1 VQVYD
6 PDVTSASGAAPP
18 TSPTLFTIG
27 ELARRTGV
35 TQAVLRTWEARHG
48 FPVPERSSSGHRRY
62 RERDVALVNR
72 VLERQRA
79 GVRLE
84 VAIEDVLSAAEPALL
99 SVFAMLRSQHPQL
112 APQPLHK
119 STLLALTHAIEDEYL
134 AGGDSGVIFGA
145 FQQERFY
152 RASRPRWSELARQ
165 SRTCMVFADFTEVTE
180 GVASQE
186 PAQVPLATHAP
197 MRREWAIV
205 AEASGLS
212 VCLAG
217 WEPLGQHH
225 TLDRHRR
232 FDVVWTVDPYVTR
245 AAARVCVEVARTAG
259 SSEAF
264 ILAEQLGSQTSLPSA
279 DPTRVTALF
288 SRAIG
293 YVDRQAGITSAGRG
307 PSSSVSTATLSQ

>member
-1 VQVYD
+1 VQS
-6 PDVTSASGAAPP
+6 P
-18 TSPTLFTIG
+18 SPTLFTIG

-35 TQAVLRTWEARHG
+35 TPAVLRTWEARHG

-62 RERDVALVNR
+62 GERDVALINR

-84 VAIEDVLSAAEPALL
+84 VAIEDALAAAEPPLL
-99 SVFAMLRSQHPQL
+99 SVFAMLRSQYPQL
-112 APQPLHK
+112 APQTLHK
-119 STLLALTHAIEDEYL
+119 STLLALSHAIEDEYL
-134 AGGDSGVIFGA
+134 AAGETGVIFGA

-165 SRTCMVFADFTEVTE
+165 SRTCMVFADFTEVA
-180 GVASQE
+180 GVMSYE
-186 PAQVPLATHAP
+186 PAKVPLATHSP

-205 AEASGLS
+205 AEAGGLS

-217 WEPLGQHH
+217 WEPPGQER

-232 FDVVWTVDPYVTR
+232 FEVVWTVDLHVTR

-259 SSEAF
+259 LSESYA
-264 ILAEQLGSQTSLPSA
+264 LAEDLGRQAGLPSA
-279 DPTRVTALF
+279 DATRVTALF

-293 YVDRQAGITSAGRG
+293 YIDRLAERA
-307 PSSSVSTATLSQ
+307 